1 MNLADV
7 RAAYIPRKKRKR
19 VGRGPGS
26 GKGKT
31 AGRGTKG
38 QQSRSGGGLPLQGF
52 EGGQM
57 PLYRRLP
64 KRGFN
69 NTIFRKVYAIVNV
82 GQLDGAFEDGA
93 TVDADAIR
101 AARLINE
108 KTGPIKILGGGELS
122 KKLNVKADRFSGSA
136 RQKIEA
142 AGGEVSEN
150 G

>member
-7 RAAYIPRKKRKR
+7 RAAFIPRKKRKR

-31 AGRGTKG
+31 CGRGTKG
-38 QQSRSGGGLPLQGF
+38 QQSRSGGGTPPGF

-69 NTIFRKVYAIVNV
+69 NAKFRKVFAIVNV
-82 GQLDGAFEDGA
+82 GQLDKAFDEGA
-93 TVDADAIR
+93 TVDAAAIR
-101 AARLINE
+101 DARLINE
-108 KTGPIKILGGGELS
+108 KGGPIKILGGGELS
-122 KKLNVKADRFSGSA
+122 KKLTVTADRFSSAARKKIEDAGGSA
-136 RQKIEA
+136 
-142 AGGEVSEN
+142 VTS
-150 G
+150 

>member
-26 GKGKT
+26 GTGKT
-31 AGRGTKG
+31 CGRGHKG
-38 QQSRSGGGLPLQGF
+38 QQSRSGGGTPVGF

-69 NTIFRKVYAIVNV
+69 NSIFRKVFAIVNV
-82 GQLDGAFEDGA
+82 GQLDAAFEDGA
-93 TVDADAIR
+93 TVDADSIR
-101 AARLINE
+101 AARLVNA
-108 KTGPIKILGGGELS
+108 KKGPIKILGSGELT
-122 KKLNVKADRFSGSA
+122 KKLTVKADQFSGSA

-150 G
+150 R

>member
-26 GKGKT
+26 GTGKT
-31 AGRGTKG
+31 AGRGHKG
-38 QQSRSGGGLPLQGF
+38 QQSRSGGGTPPGF

-69 NTIFRKVYAIVNV
+69 NSKFRVVYAIVNV
-82 GQLDGAFEDGA
+82 GQLDRAFEDGA
-93 TVDADAIR
+93 TVDADSIR
-101 AARLINE
+101 AAHLINA
-108 KTGPIKILGGGELS
+108 KTGPIKILGSGELT
-122 KKLNVKADRFSGSA
+122 KKLVVTADRFSGSA
-136 RQKIEA
+136 KTKIEA
-142 AGGEVSEN
+142 AGGEISNVA
-150 G
+150 

>member
-1 MNLADV
+1 MNLADA
-7 RAAYIPRKKRKR
+7 RAAYIPRRKRKR

-31 AGRGTKG
+31 CGRGVKG
-38 QQSRSGGGLPLQGF
+38 QQSRSGGGTRPGF

-69 NTIFRKVYAIVNV
+69 NAKFRQEYAIVNV
-82 GQLDGAFEDGA
+82 GQLEGAFDEGA
-93 TVDADAIR
+93 KVDAEAIR
-101 AARLINE
+101 AARLINA
-108 KTGPIKILGGGELS
+108 KSGPIKILGGGDLT
-122 KKLNVKADRFSGSA
+122 KKLNVTADRFSGSA
-136 RQKIEA
+136 RKKIEA
-142 AGGEVSEN
+142 AGGEVAA

>member
-1 MNLADV
+1 MNLADA

-26 GKGKT
+26 GLGKT
-31 AGRGTKG
+31 CGRGTKG
-38 QQSRSGGGLPLQGF
+38 QQSRSGGGTPPGF

-69 NTIFRKVYAIVNV
+69 NAKFRTVYSIVNV
-82 GQLDGAFEDGA
+82 SQLEKAFDNEA
-93 TVDADAIR
+93 TVDAAAIR
-101 AARLINE
+101 DARLVNA
-108 KTGPIKILGGGELS
+108 KSGPIKVLGGGELT
-122 KKLNVKADRFSGSA
+122 KKLHITADRFSKSA
-136 RQKIEA
+136 RAKIEA
-142 AGGEVSEN
+142 VGGTAAT

>member
-7 RAAYIPRKKRKR
+7 RAAFIPRKKRKR

-31 AGRGTKG
+31 CGRGHKG
-38 QQSRSGGGLPLQGF
+38 QQSRSGPGIRPAF

-69 NTIFRKVYAIVNV
+69 NARFRTAYAIVNV
-82 GQLDGAFEDGA
+82 GQLEGAFADGEK
-93 TVDADAIR
+93 VDAEAIR
-101 AARLINE
+101 KARLVNA
-108 KTGPIKILGGGELS
+108 KRGPIKVLGSGDLS
-122 KKLNVKADRFSGSA
+122 KKLHVTADRFSGSA
-136 RQKIEA
+136 VRKIEA
-142 AGGEVSEN
+142 AGGTTATP
-150 G
+150 

>member
-26 GKGKT
+26 GTGKT
-31 AGRGTKG
+31 SGRGHKG
-38 QQSRSGGGLPLQGF
+38 QQSRSGGGTPPGF

-69 NTIFRKVYAIVNV
+69 NSKFRVVYAIVNV
-82 GQLDGAFEDGA
+82 GQLDRAFEDGA
-93 TVDADAIR
+93 TVDADSIR
-101 AARLINE
+101 AAHLINA
-108 KTGPIKILGGGELS
+108 KTGPIKILGSGELT
-122 KKLNVKADRFSGSA
+122 KKLVVTADRFSGSA
-136 RQKIEA
+136 KTKIEA
-142 AGGEVSEN
+142 AGGEISNVA
-150 G
+150 

>member
-1 MNLADV
+1 MNLADA

-26 GKGKT
+26 GLGKT
-31 AGRGTKG
+31 CGRGMKG
-38 QQSRSGGGLPLQGF
+38 QQSRSGGGTPPGF

-69 NTIFRKVYAIVNV
+69 NAKFRTVYSIVNV
-82 GQLDGAFEDGA
+82 AQLEKAFDNEA
-93 TVDADAIR
+93 TVDAAAIR
-101 AARLINE
+101 DARLVNA
-108 KTGPIKILGGGELS
+108 KSGPIKVLGGGELT
-122 KKLNVKADRFSGSA
+122 KKLHITADRFSKSA
-136 RQKIEA
+136 RAKIEA
-142 AGGEVSEN
+142 AGGTAAT

>member
-7 RAAYIPRKKRKR
+7 RAAFAPRKKRKR

-31 AGRGTKG
+31 CGRGHKG
-38 QQSRSGGGLPLQGF
+38 QQCRSGPGIRPGF

-69 NTIFRKVYAIVNV
+69 NARFRTTYAIVNV
-82 GQLDGAFEDGA
+82 GQLEGAFADGEK
-93 TVDADAIR
+93 VDAEAIR
-101 AARLINE
+101 KARLVNA
-108 KTGPIKILGGGELS
+108 KRGPIKVLGSGDLS
-122 KKLNVKADRFSGSA
+122 KKLHVTADRFSGSA
-136 RQKIEA
+136 VRKIEA
-142 AGGEVSEN
+142 AGGTTATP
-150 G
+150 

>member
-7 RAAYIPRKKRKR
+7 RAAYIPRKNRKR

-31 AGRGTKG
+31 AGRGHKG
-38 QQSRSGGGLPLQGF
+38 QQSRSGGGTPLGF

-69 NTIFRKVYAIVNV
+69 NSIFRKVYAIVNV
-82 GQLDGAFEDGA
+82 GQLDAAFDDGA
-93 TVDADAIR
+93 MVDATAIR
-101 AARLINE
+101 AAHLVNS
-108 KTGPIKILGGGELS
+108 KTGPIKILGGGDLT
-122 KKLNVKADRFSGSA
+122 KKLTVTADHFSGSA
-136 RQKIEA
+136 RKKIEA
-142 AGGEVSEN
+142 VGGEVAES
-150 G
+150 

>member
-1 MNLADV
+1 MNLADA

-26 GKGKT
+26 GTGKT
-31 AGRGTKG
+31 CGRGTKG
-38 QQSRSGGGLPLQGF
+38 QQSRSGGGTPPGF

-69 NTIFRKVYAIVNV
+69 NAKFRTVYSIVNV
-82 GQLDGAFEDGA
+82 SQLEKAFDNEA
-93 TVDADAIR
+93 TVDAAAIR
-101 AARLINE
+101 DARLVNA
-108 KTGPIKILGGGELS
+108 KSGPIKVLGGGELT
-122 KKLNVKADRFSGSA
+122 KKLHITADRFSKSA
-136 RQKIEA
+136 REKIEA
-142 AGGEVSEN
+142 AGGTAAT